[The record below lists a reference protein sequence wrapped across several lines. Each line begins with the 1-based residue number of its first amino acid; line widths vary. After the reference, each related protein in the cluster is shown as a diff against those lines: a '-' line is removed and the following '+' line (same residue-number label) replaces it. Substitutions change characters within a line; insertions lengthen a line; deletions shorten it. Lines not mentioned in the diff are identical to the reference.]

1 MNFFLKGINF
11 LVEFLVMP
19 HQMKK
24 TKKKKKK
31 KNKKKRYY
39 N

>member
-1 MNFFLKGINF
+1 MNIFLKGINF

-19 HQMKK
+19 YEKKK

-31 KNKKKRYY
+31 KSKKKRYY